1 MRATLALAGHSF
13 RRSRALILGLG
24 LLFGGFQALAA
35 LVAATFE
42 ESQLFTRITALV
54 PPYVRQAFGS
64 SLFTMMSFSGLTA
77 LGYFHVAVVGTLV
90 GLSIAVTTE
99 PASEVER
106 GFSDLIMA
114 RPVPRACPVTRS
126 VVLLL
131 VAATLTNL
139 LMLAGTFGGL
149 ALFARNKPQWPA
161 PAMFASLAAGMWAL
175 MVCWGGVGL
184 AFGAAA
190 RRRGVAG
197 AGAGFLAVA
206 FYLLDVIARVWEPA
220 RRVNAGRFSPFHYF
234 NPVEIVSGRALPLA
248 DLAVLAAVGAAG
260 MALAYLFYA
269 RRDL

>member
-1 MRATLALAGHSF
+1 MRGVVALSAYSF

-24 LLFGGFQALAA
+24 LLFGGFQMLAT
-35 LVAATFE
+35 LVASTFE
-42 ESQLFTRITALV
+42 ESQIFTRITALV
-54 PPYVRQAFGS
+54 PPYVRQAFGA

-90 GLSIAVTTE
+90 GLAIAVGTE

-106 GFSDLIMA
+106 GFSDLIMS
-114 RPVPRACPVTRS
+114 RPVSRACPVTRS
-126 VVLLL
+126 LVLLL
-131 VAATLTNL
+131 AAATLTNV

-149 ALFARNKPQWPA
+149 VFFAGNKPQWPPA
-161 PAMFASLAAGMWAL
+161 AMFASLAAGMWAL

-184 AFGAAA
+184 AWGAAS

-197 AGAGFLAVA
+197 AGAGFVAVF

-220 RRVNAGRFSPFHYF
+220 RRANAGRLSPFHYF
-234 NPVEIVSGRALPLA
+234 NPIEIVSGTSFRPTDA
-248 DLAVLAAVGAAG
+248 AVLLAIGSAG
-260 MALAYLFYA
+260 IALAYLLYS